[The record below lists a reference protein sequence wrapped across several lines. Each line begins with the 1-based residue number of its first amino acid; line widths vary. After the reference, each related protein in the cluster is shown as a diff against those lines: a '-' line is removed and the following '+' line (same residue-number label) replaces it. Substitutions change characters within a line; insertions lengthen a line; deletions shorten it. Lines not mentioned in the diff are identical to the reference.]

1 MFKKEMKKLISIL
14 LLLGF
19 SLVLYSQTEPILKIG
34 LIADPQYQ
42 DTPSVGDRFYRES
55 LWKLEEAI
63 DTMNYYQVNLIQNLG
78 DIINAEWRSFDS
90 IIRVY
95 NNIDPGIENYH
106 LLGNHDFSVDP
117 SRLGDILE
125 TLSMP
130 DFYYSYVRNGWRFI
144 VLDATDVSYYSNPLH
159 NYDNDIIDTYYKRI
173 EGKQNHNDWNGAI
186 GKEQQAWLNSELK
199 KAELLDQTVILFS
212 HMTLRPEHATNLWN
226 SEEIIDLIE
235 NSPNVVAFI
244 SGHRHEGA
252 YDYKNGIHYIG
263 ISGMLNTKINTYGI
277 LEIYHNKLILKGYGN
292 LQEMSLDIDVE
303 KSPGS
308 P

>member
-55 LWKLEEAI
+55 LWKLEE
-63 DTMNYYQVNLIQNLG
+63 
-78 DIINAEWRSFDS
+78 
-90 IIRVY
+90 
-95 NNIDPGIENYH
+95 
-106 LLGNHDFSVDP
+106 
-117 SRLGDILE
+117 
-125 TLSMP
+125 
-130 DFYYSYVRNGWRFI
+130 
-144 VLDATDVSYYSNPLH
+144 ATDVSYYSNPLH